1 MPMTSRTGLRGLAV
15 WGALAVAIGTL
26 MSTGSAT
33 ADPYRRD
40 ARPYQPMP
48 AYVVAESRYGH
59 GSVSGPVR
67 MGRVGPQVRLPG
79 GNWIDCKRS
88 CSETLRQETVDFW
101 ENAGHQRRDD
111 GPGYLSLRFWF

>member
-1 MPMTSRTGLRGLAV
+1 MPMMSHTRTCSVSVLGV
-15 WGALAVAIGTL
+15 LAVAIGT
-26 MSTGSAT
+26 MVSAGSA
-33 ADPYRRD
+33 AGEPYRRY
-40 ARPYQPMP
+40 AGPHGPMP

-59 GSVSGPVR
+59 GTVSGPVR

>member
-1 MPMTSRTGLRGLAV
+1 MTSHTGMRSLVVCGVLAI
-15 WGALAVAIGTL
+15 AIGTIA
-26 MSTGSAT
+26 SAGAAS
-33 ADPYRRD
+33 ADPYRRYG
-40 ARPYQPMP
+40 RPYQPMP

-79 GNWIDCKRS
+79 GNWIDCRRS

-111 GPGYLSLRFWF
+111 GVGYLSLRFWF